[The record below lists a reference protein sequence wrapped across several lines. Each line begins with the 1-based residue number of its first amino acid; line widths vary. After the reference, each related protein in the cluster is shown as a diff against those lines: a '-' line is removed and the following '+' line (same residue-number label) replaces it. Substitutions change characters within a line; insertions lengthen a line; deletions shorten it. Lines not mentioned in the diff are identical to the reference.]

1 MGSLAVVCGE
11 VSVSSEK
18 RRFVLGVDF
27 GPRESILSILL
38 RIRLSALGAENGG
51 NKEMTE
57 YRKVKGSDTW
67 HWCTNCSNWPTSNYD
82 VWTGTGRPPSGELD
96 NECRGKERNNECN

>member
-38 RIRLSALGAENGG
+38 RIRVVRRVGLLATPL
-51 NKEMTE
+51 TVDD
-57 YRKVKGSDTW
+57 RQD
-67 HWCTNCSNWPTSNYD
+67 C
-82 VWTGTGRPPSGELD
+82 RD
-96 NECRGKERNNECN
+96 NERDNATKGEE